1 MNLSVGPMNKEE
13 IVDIL
18 NKYGFAK
25 DEYIVLSTGAL
36 ILLGI
41 KDKANDI
48 DLAVSKNLYD
58 RFLKEYNCEC
68 SYTSEVNGQ
77 VFNVY
82 SFDVFDFGLNYF
94 DRENIEIVEG
104 IPIQSIEAVLK
115 LKRDLGREKDLKDI
129 KLIEEYCGN
138 NGR

>member
-1 MNLSVGPMNKEE
+1 MNKEE

>member
-1 MNLSVGPMNKEE
+1 MNKAE

-25 DEYIVLSTGAL
+25 DEYVVLSTGAL
-36 ILLGI
+36 VLLGI

-58 RFLKEYNCEC
+58 RLLKEYDCKC

-82 SFDVFDFGLNYF
+82 SFDIFDFGLNYF
-94 DRENIEIVEG
+94 DREKVDVIDG
-104 IPIQSIEAVLK
+104 IPIQNIEAVLK
-115 LKRDLGREKDLKDI
+115 FKHDLGREKDFKDI